1 MIASAEETGVAE
13 AAPKKHEEDYFS
25 FFSSHEKVILR
36 PESTFKNL
44 RQFMEFL
51 PIDYYILLQEGFE
64 NKKPGS
70 VKSNHIFY
78 TNLPLLVKKR
88 SYIKQSTDIVKNI
101 TYEDI
106 MRCLDKNEAEQ
117 LLHDSF
123 AQDELVRHLTQ
134 KYGSIKEMF
143 HINYKTQDILLRFV
157 RHGRGVGTDEIQ
169 EFEDAIQRVIRNA
182 NDYAEDEMLD
192 SVTAREKKLVEEA
205 SFEDLLDLANEG
217 LQEDAKGAEAK
228 GTEERNKKVSKAAA
242 VVAEDLRRKE
252 RKVIGLDRQVNR
264 AGFIVFKDRVSKLK
278 MMNTPLFL
286 FGMKLYHQIGHM
298 EFFDA
303 DFCNTVLVRSDELVD
318 RTLREANQIINEML
332 LKAGFEGEL
341 LKIGKLKD
349 LGSDE
354 FDLGRIL
361 VRKDY
366 QISLRFNSFQ
376 DAL

>member
-1 MIASAEETGVAE
+1 
-13 AAPKKHEEDYFS
+13 
-25 FFSSHEKVILR
+25 
-36 PESTFKNL
+36 
-44 RQFMEFL
+44 
-51 PIDYYILLQEGFE
+51 
-64 NKKPGS
+64 
-70 VKSNHIFY
+70 
-78 TNLPLLVKKR
+78 
-88 SYIKQSTDIVKNI
+88 
-101 TYEDI
+101 
-106 MRCLDKNEAEQ
+106 
-117 LLHDSF
+117 
-123 AQDELVRHLTQ
+123 
-134 KYGSIKEMF
+134 MF